1 MSELR
6 NNVAVTPRVEIN
18 LIPTSIGARVM
29 RRRASRVVWSLGL
42 CGFFATGCLFFA
54 ARWLE
59 VHSTNLEQLARERGT
74 PVVLLE
80 EEISKLLVEQ
90 SAIQAQLDAQREVGN
105 TIPAA
110 SLVRAIAT
118 RLPNGTVLDR
128 VSLEYANVQGTTR
141 RVRRATKE
149 VEPSRELRGEIAG
162 IATDESDVGR
172 IVDAIGGLTPVSRVA
187 LESSRSREFL
197 GRNVREFRVTFAVD
211 LEKRWT
217 LPSMLDQSLAAQ
229 ATESAA
235 GGEP

>member
-1 MSELR
+1 
-6 NNVAVTPRVEIN
+6 
-18 LIPTSIGARVM
+18 
-29 RRRASRVVWSLGL
+29 
-42 CGFFATGCLFFA
+42 
-54 ARWLE
+54 
-59 VHSTNLEQLARERGT
+59 
-74 PVVLLE
+74 
-80 EEISKLLVEQ
+80 
-90 SAIQAQLDAQREVGN
+90 
-105 TIPAA
+105 
-110 SLVRAIAT
+110 
-118 RLPNGTVLDR
+118 
-128 VSLEYANVQGTTR
+128 
-141 RVRRATKE
+141 
-149 VEPSRELRGEIAG
+149 LRGEIAG